1 MSVDLN
7 ITGDFTLS
15 QQSASGHSFNSVN
28 QITSSVDYS
37 AFGKYIDKYS
47 VNQAVPENEDFN
59 IHVSLF
65 EFLDMISFSI
75 DDVDVDNDFIFPN
88 FVRMFVELNI
98 DNDFSKIG
106 YRGLM
111 ISYVNFIP
119 GLTMTESYE
128 WNCSSE
134 GYAFWQKIAKE
145 CKKFLNHE
153 NLDEEFMIETFGH
166 RYINYLMDAFP
177 NEDFLDEE
185 LFIEEELMLDELEG
199 II

>member
-7 ITGDFTLS
+7 ITGEFTVS
-15 QQSASGHSFNSVN
+15 QQSGSGTSFNSVN

-37 AFGKYIDKYS
+37 AFGRYIDKYI
-47 VNQAVPENEDFN
+47 VNQAVPENDDFI

-98 DNDFSKIG
+98 DNDYLKIG
-106 YRGLM
+106 YRGLV

-134 GYAFWQKIAKE
+134 GYVFWQKIAKE

-153 NLDEEFMIETFGH
+153 RLDEEFMIETFGY

-185 LFIEEELMLDELEG
+185 LFIEEELMFDELEG